1 MRSTFLAT
9 FFPPFFSLIIEHC
22 IVCKLTFIR
31 SRCSHDLNICLAS
44 YTQLYSCH
52 SSMPIAYWHD
62 VTVFSLFFS
71 LLEVCI
77 REWPPLFSSRCN
89 AVMCKKSQIKN
100 LLKFFCG
107 LLLGADLPFN
117 ALVTLIRMCIYL
129 YLMIW
134 FLTRVLHDERVL
146 SRSRMTFGNNS
157 ERQSL

>member
-77 REWPPLFSSRCN
+77 REWPPLFSSRCS
-89 AVMCKKSQIKN
+89 AVMCKKKSDKKTSWNFLRAATRCWFALQCISYLDKDVHLS
-100 LLKFFCG
+100 LLN
-107 LLLGADLPFN
+107 DLIF
-117 ALVTLIRMCIYL
+117 
-129 YLMIW
+129 
-134 FLTRVLHDERVL
+134 DESPSWRKSTVKI
-146 SRSRMTFGNNS
+146 
-157 ERQSL
+157 

>member
-89 AVMCKKSQIKN
+89 AVMCKKKSDKKPLEIFLRAATRCWFALQCISYLDKDVHLS
-100 LLKFFCG
+100 LLN
-107 LLLGADLPFN
+107 DLIF
-117 ALVTLIRMCIYL
+117 
-129 YLMIW
+129 
-134 FLTRVLHDERVL
+134 DESPSWRKSTVKI
-146 SRSRMTFGNNS
+146 
-157 ERQSL
+157 